1 VFVPSTLNCTLATVT
16 LSVAVA
22 VTFTLPDT
30 VADAAGD
37 VIDTVG
43 GVVSLVGGGVVDPL
57 PLTTPEQPARPRLNV
72 EMSRS
77 AVR

>member
-1 VFVPSTLNCTLATVT
+1 MET

-30 VADAAGD
+30 VADGAGE

-43 GVVSLVGGGVVDPL
+43 GVVSLVGGGFDPF

-72 EMSRS
+72 DMSRS
-77 AVR
+77 AAR

>member
-1 VFVPSTLNCTLATVT
+1 LNCTLATET
-16 LSVAVA
+16 LYVAVA
-22 VTFTLPDT
+22 VTFTLPDK

-43 GVVSLVGGGVVDPL
+43 GVVSFVGGGVVDPAL
-57 PLTTPEQPARPRLNV
+57 PLTTPEQPVKPRPNV

-77 AVR
+77 AAR